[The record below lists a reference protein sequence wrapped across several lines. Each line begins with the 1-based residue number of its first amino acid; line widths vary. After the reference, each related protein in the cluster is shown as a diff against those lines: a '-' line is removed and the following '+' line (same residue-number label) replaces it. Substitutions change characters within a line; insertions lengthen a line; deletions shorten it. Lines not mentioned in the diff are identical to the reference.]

1 MMNLA
6 DVKLLRSSELLLTL
20 RKDFDRK
27 RGKVIKP
34 FSIAS
39 MLEIDCHRPPLNLKA
54 GLRPERGGG
63 GERYL
68 NRAS

>member
-1 MMNLA
+1 MNLA

-39 MLEIDCHRPPLNLKA
+39 MLEIDLSPSPLNPKA
-54 GLRPERGGG
+54 RRGGG
-63 GERYL
+63 ANATL